1 MLKIN
6 PGHSKVWLSQD
17 QVQIG
22 LEADAVTVGGL
33 SPAHQR
39 LLQSLE
45 RGISE
50 NQLSTIAKSLK
61 LEADSANSLIERLK
75 PVMLES
81 EKPSTLSTKT
91 AQRFPFAQQNPDF
104 AEIIR
109 FGLRHNIAG
118 EQGLQHRSSRIVHLD
133 SLSRV
138 GLTTIRGLA
147 SAGVTQFW
155 CADRNSVD
163 ATDTTALGYPKELIG
178 WSRFLA
184 ADTVAN
190 SFQHPVALVDSGQLR
205 SRVFD
210 RVDLAIVICRQ
221 LPDPRI
227 AKLWWRRGVPHL
239 AITFDASGTRIS
251 PVVVPGKTP
260 CLVCRDHQLASQDDM
275 HLVKLHQL
283 TSNKTPY
290 DDASS
295 VLFAAAAAT
304 TISLAQLDSSSGFE
318 MADHEQAGV
327 WFERKSGLV
336 HRVHWQM
343 DSPCRCYEADEDQDS
358 EADGRLDFSDSET
371 VNPAA

>member
-6 PGHSKVWLSQD
+6 PGHPKVWLSQD
-17 QVQIG
+17 HIQIG
-22 LEADAVTVGGL
+22 LDADAVTVGGL

-39 LLQSLE
+39 LLRSLE
-45 RGISE
+45 RGIAE
-50 NQLSTIAKSLK
+50 NQLPVIAKSLN
-61 LEADSANSLIERLK
+61 LPPDSATQLIERLR
-75 PVMLES
+75 PVL
-81 EKPSTLSTKT
+81 LSNENPTSVRNVT

-104 AEIIR
+104 AEVIR

-118 EQGLQHRSSRIVHLD
+118 EQGLQPRSGRIVHLD
-133 SLSRV
+133 NLARV

-155 CADRNSVD
+155 CSDSNSVEPE
-163 ATDTTALGYPKELIG
+163 DTTALGYPRELLG
-178 WSRFLA
+178 WARFLA

-190 SFQHPVALVDSGQLR
+190 SFQHPVALVDARQLR
-205 SRVFD
+205 SRVFG
-210 RVDLAIVICRQ
+210 RVDLAIVIARQ

-239 AITFDASGTRIS
+239 AITFDASGTRVS

-260 CLVCRDHQLASQDDM
+260 CLVCRDNQLASQDET
-275 HLVKLHQL
+275 HLVKLNQL
-283 TSNKTPY
+283 SSNATPY

-304 TISLAQLDSSSGFE
+304 TVTLAQLDSIAGFE
-318 MADHEQAGV
+318 SEEHEQSGV

-336 HRVHWQM
+336 HRVQWPA
-343 DSPCRCYEADEDQDS
+343 DSPCRCYDAAENPEGLVS
-358 EADGRLDFSDSET
+358 GYSLDI
-371 VNPAA
+371 NPAA